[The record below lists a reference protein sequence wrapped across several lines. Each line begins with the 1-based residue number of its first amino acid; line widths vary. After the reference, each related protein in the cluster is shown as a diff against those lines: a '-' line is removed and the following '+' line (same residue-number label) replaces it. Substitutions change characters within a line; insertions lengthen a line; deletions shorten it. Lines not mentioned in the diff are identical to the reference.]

1 MYSHLSNKRGA
12 HAYRFWK
19 IPPSTKTLHIYW
31 ILRFF
36 HPPQS
41 TPRFLELCTSFF
53 QKIPPSTF
61 IPTSTFNPTSTFIK
75 EMRVVVNSSLINS
88 FIVLWFHFIWLKL
101 NFNFN
106 EHSYLII
113 SFTLDLPWRENYA
126 PLSLFSWS
134 HIQSE
139 EKITSSPYFRNT
151 KNKILHMAANMY
163 IMKKTFSKK
172 YLFLIFFGR

>member
-1 MYSHLSNKRGA
+1 MKQSIFEASEALQKWEEMILKKKSSFHWLLCNSEEV
-12 HAYRFWK
+12 
-19 IPPSTKTLHIYW
+19 TTW
-31 ILRFF
+31 ISLIDWPLR
-36 HPPQS
+36 
-41 TPRFLELCTSFF
+41 
-53 QKIPPSTF
+53 
-61 IPTSTFNPTSTFIK
+61 TSTVYLI
-75 EMRVVVNSSLINS
+75 MNSSQMNS
-88 FIVLWFHFIWLKL
+88 FIVLWLKL

-163 IMKKTFSKK
+163 IMWKN
-172 YLFLIFFGR
+172 LFQKNLFIFDFFRQRILFMPKCTLLCKLF

>member
-1 MYSHLSNKRGA
+1 M
-12 HAYRFWK
+12 
-19 IPPSTKTLHIYW
+19 
-31 ILRFF
+31 
-36 HPPQS
+36 
-41 TPRFLELCTSFF
+41 
-53 QKIPPSTF
+53 
-61 IPTSTFNPTSTFIK
+61 
-75 EMRVVVNSSLINS
+75 NSSLINS

-151 KNKILHMAANMY
+151 KNKILHMAANTVHNV
-163 IMKKTFSKK
+163 KTFFKK
-172 YLFLIFFGR
+172 ISIFDFFFGRGFCLCQSIGLNENFLHILFCVVIKEIWQHAKYMFLLRASK